1 TTTLPD
7 KTSCHCA
14 VCNSTAAGLGTGTS
28 IIVAVA
34 TFLLGAFVATVV
46 TLIVFRSIKAKTDH
60 SDQQRENHASGNAAD
75 AVIDEQGYIVP
86 PRISRQQEDTIEDE
100 GDYVHPPTVAG
111 QQEQAN
117 VYDVINP
124 TA

>member
-1 TTTLPD
+1 MLF
-7 KTSCHCA
+7 
-14 VCNSTAAGLGTGTS
+14 
-28 IIVAVA
+28 I
-34 TFLLGAFVATVV
+34 FVADV
-46 TLIVFRSIKAKTDH
+46 
-60 SDQQRENHASGNAAD
+60 
-75 AVIDEQGYIVP
+75 VIDEQGYIVP
-86 PRISRQQEDTIEDE
+86 PRISRQQEGTTICDAVFNKYAVSCTCLVRNHYNALYVYGSTLFSLLCFSDTIEDE